1 MKILA
6 IFALF
11 AIKIF
16 ALDIVNGDVIILKL
30 DKSTSELS
38 FGSKQIPLI
47 TAPNSNDKI
56 AVLAASYRA
65 KGDFAL
71 RIVDQSGSRE
81 QIVALKK
88 GEYKKEAL
96 IVPPGKTKRR
106 SCAHKKGA

>member
-38 FGSKQIPLI
+38 FGSKQISLI

-56 AVLAASYRA
+56 AVLAANYRA

-71 RIVDQSGSRE
+71 RIVDQSRSRE
-81 QIVALKK
+81 QTVALQK
-88 GEYKKEAL
+88 GEYKKDAL
-96 IVPPGKTKRR
+96 IVRP
-106 SCAHKKGA
+106 